1 MIAWFAPMAVETKMG
16 MQNGLHPKATDRER
30 TPCNARFAGCA
41 RKNILV
47 VAAAALV
54 AGNIASHAQ
63 NASATQ
69 EQSVAAAGAASA
81 AEDLSDLGAMTFT
94 CVKAGLNAA
103 AREAAKA
110 PTEGSYQF
118 AYFKII
124 NDGHHSSYEVDF
136 KSNYMGEPDLK
147 YCVAIYCQQG
157 WDPKT
162 TAPSITPI
170 GTAPQSEGM
179 AGHEADCGGKQAPA
193 KR

>member
-1 MIAWFAPMAVETKMG
+1 MAVETRMVT
-16 MQNGLHPKATDRER
+16 QIGLYPNAPDRER
-30 TPCNARFAGCA
+30 APCNARFARCA
-41 RKNILV
+41 RKNILA

-69 EQSVAAAGAASA
+69 EQSAVAGAASA

-124 NDGHHSSYEVDF
+124 SDGHHSPYEVDF

-147 YCVAIYCQQG
+147 GPRLLFIANKDG
-157 WDPKT
+157 TPKRRRL
-162 TAPSITPI
+162 P
-170 GTAPQSEGM
+170 
-179 AGHEADCGGKQAPA
+179 
-193 KR
+193 